1 MEFESEG
8 KRKKERKKDSQS
20 VGRQQAESERDISDE
35 RCSYGI
41 TDGGGG
47 MKTRQRDWCCS
58 YKGEEGLRWKSI
70 EEEGEERQTID
81 IREEMTHMNGGE

>member
-1 MEFESEG
+1 MRDLLLAAVNRMESKGLSIRQNCMEFESEG
-8 KRKKERKKDSQS
+8 KRKKDSQS

-47 MKTRQRDWCCS
+47 MKKRQRD
-58 YKGEEGLRWKSI
+58 
-70 EEEGEERQTID
+70 
-81 IREEMTHMNGGE
+81 

>member
-1 MEFESEG
+1 MRG
-8 KRKKERKKDSQS
+8 RERKKDSQS

-47 MKTRQRDWCCS
+47 MKKRQRD
-58 YKGEEGLRWKSI
+58 
-70 EEEGEERQTID
+70 
-81 IREEMTHMNGGE
+81 

>member
-1 MEFESEG
+1 MRDLLLAAVNRMESKGLSIRQNCMEFESEG
-8 KRKKERKKDSQS
+8 KRKKERQKDSQS

-47 MKTRQRDWCCS
+47 MKKRQRD
-58 YKGEEGLRWKSI
+58 
-70 EEEGEERQTID
+70 
-81 IREEMTHMNGGE
+81 